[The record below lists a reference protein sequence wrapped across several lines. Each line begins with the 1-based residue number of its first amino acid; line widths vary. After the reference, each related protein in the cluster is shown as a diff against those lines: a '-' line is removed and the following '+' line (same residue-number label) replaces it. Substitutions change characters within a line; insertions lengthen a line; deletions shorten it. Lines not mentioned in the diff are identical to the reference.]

1 MSFRA
6 STLPCNDTDS
16 TFSFLVGVDWGFSG
30 NGQLGIGFH
39 GVIAA
44 GEKAPARS
52 TTDDDPAYTVSV
64 FQARPDKFSFAVPI
78 KFSYWF

>member
-1 MSFRA
+1 MIFRA
-6 STLPCNDTDS
+6 STLPCNDTDP

-39 GVIAA
+39 GVIAGA
-44 GEKAPARS
+44 DAPSRS
-52 TTDDDPAYTVSV
+52 ATDDDPAYTASV
-64 FQARPDKFSFAVPI
+64 FHARPN